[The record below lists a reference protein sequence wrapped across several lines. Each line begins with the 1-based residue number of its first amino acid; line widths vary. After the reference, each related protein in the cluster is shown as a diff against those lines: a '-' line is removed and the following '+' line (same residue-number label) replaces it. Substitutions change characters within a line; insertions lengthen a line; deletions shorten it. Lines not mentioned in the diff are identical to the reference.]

1 MKQYNRRR
9 FLQAAGATVLIAPLH
24 HVSSGAGGH
33 NGRKLN
39 IALCGLGV
47 YAQILAD
54 GITASKFCR
63 LSGIVTG
70 TPAKAA
76 SWKKKY
82 NIPDSNIYNYSNFDQ
97 LAGNKDIDLVYVVLP
112 NSMHKEYTIRA
123 ARAGK
128 HVITEKP
135 MATNAA
141 DCEAMISACREAG
154 VQLGVGYR
162 LHFEPYNMEMKRL
175 GQEKVFGQVRLME
188 ISLGYKADDGT
199 GWRTHRALSGGGPLM
214 NLGVYCVQAARYVSG
229 EEPIAVT
236 AQFNPIVNKEVFAEV
251 EASITWQLEFPSG
264 AICNSTSTYTAGVDR
279 LFASAE
285 KGFFELSPAISY
297 GPFRG
302 RTSEGTFQ
310 FPEINQQAAQ
320 LDAMA
325 ATILAGKPLPAHIS
339 GEEGWKD
346 CRIMDAIYQ
355 AAKSGQKVYI
365 G

>member
-1 MKQYNRRR
+1 MKQYNRRS
-9 FLQAAGATVLIAPLH
+9 FLLK
-24 HVSSGAGGH
+24 AGGAAIAAPFI
-33 NGRKLN
+33 GARPSVSTKERKLN

-47 YAQILAD
+47 YAGILAD
-54 GITASKFCR
+54 GIAASNSCR
-63 LSGIVTG
+63 LAGIVTG
-70 TPAKAA
+70 TPAKALD
-76 SWKKKY
+76 WKKRFA
-82 NIPDSNIYNYSNFDQ
+82 IPDGNIYNYQDFDQ
-97 LAGNKDIDLVYVVLP
+97 IAGNRDIDLVYVVLP
-112 NSMHKEYTIRA
+112 NSMHKEFTVRT

-141 DCEAMISACREAG
+141 DCEAMIKACRDAG

-162 LHFEPYNMEMKRL
+162 LHFEPYNREMMRL
-175 GQEKVFGQVRLME
+175 GQQKVFGQVRLME
-188 ISLGYKADDGT
+188 ISLGYKADDGK

-229 EEPIAVT
+229 EEPVAVT
-236 AQFNPIVNKEVFAEV
+236 AQFNPVVNKEVFAEV

-279 LFASAE
+279 LFASGD

-297 GPFRG
+297 GPFKG
-302 RTSEGTFQ
+302 RTSEGEFH
-310 FPEINQQAAQ
+310 FPEINQQGAQ

-325 ATILAGKPLPAHIS
+325 ECLLAGKPLPTHVR

-346 CRIMDAIYQ
+346 CRIMDAIYE
-355 AAKSGQKVYI
+355 AARTGKKVFL
-365 G
+365 

>member
-1 MKQYNRRR
+1 MQYNRRR
-9 FLQAAGATVLIAPLH
+9 FLQT
-24 HVSSGAGGH
+24 AGGTLILAPFTRA
-33 NGRKLN
+33 GFPQPKDTGKKLR

-54 GITASKFCR
+54 GIAESKYCR
-63 LSGIVTG
+63 LAGIITG
-70 TPAKAA
+70 TPSKAEL
-76 SWKKKY
+76 WKKRY
-82 NIPDSNIYNYSNFDQ
+82 NIPDSNIYNYDNFDQ
-97 LAGNKDIDLVYVVLP
+97 LAGNQDIDLVYVVLP
-112 NSMHKEYTIRA
+112 NSMHKEFTLRA
-123 ARAGK
+123 AKAGK

-141 DCEAMISACREAG
+141 DCEAMIRACKDAG

-162 LHFEPYNMEMKRL
+162 LHFEPYNREMKRL

-229 EEPIAVT
+229 EEPVAVT
-236 AQFNPIVNKEVFAEV
+236 AQFNPVVNKKVFAEV

-264 AICNSTSTYTAGVDR
+264 AVCNSTSTYTAGVDR
-279 LFASAE
+279 LFAAGE

-297 GPFRG
+297 GPFKG
-302 RTSEGTFQ
+302 RTSDGEFH

-325 ATILAGKPLPAHIS
+325 TDILSGKPLPAHIS

-346 CRIMDAIYQ
+346 CRIMDAIYR
-355 AAKSGQKVYI
+355 AATTGQRIVI
-365 G
+365 

>member
-9 FLQAAGATVLIAPLH
+9 FLQTAGATTLLAPFSRIATAPDH
-24 HVSSGAGGH
+24 Y
-33 NGRKLN
+33 NGKKLN

-54 GITASKFCR
+54 GIAASKYCR
-63 LSGIVTG
+63 LAGIITG
-70 TPAKAA
+70 TPSKAVL
-76 SWKKKY
+76 WKKRY
-82 NIPDSNIYNYSNFDQ
+82 NIPDSNIYNYTNFDQ
-97 LAGNKDIDLVYVVLP
+97 LANNKDIDLVYVVLP
-112 NSMHKEYTIRA
+112 NSMHKEFTIRA

-141 DCEAMISACREAG
+141 DCEAMIAACKEAG

-162 LHFEPYNMEMKRL
+162 LHFEPYNREMKRL

-199 GWRTHRALSGGGPLM
+199 GWRTHRALSGGGPLV
-214 NLGVYCVQAARYVSG
+214 NLGIYCIQAARYVSG
-229 EEPIAVT
+229 EEPVAVT
-236 AQFNPIVNKEVFAEV
+236 AQFNPVVNKKVFAEV
-251 EASITWQLEFPSG
+251 EASITWQMEFPSG

-297 GPFRG
+297 GPFKG
-302 RTSEGTFQ
+302 RTSEGEFH

-325 ATILAGKPLPAHIS
+325 ANILSGQPLPEHIS
-339 GEEGWKD
+339 GAEGWKD
-346 CRIMDAIYQ
+346 CRIMDAIYR
-355 AAKSGQKVYI
+355 AAETGQRVML
-365 G
+365 

>member
-9 FLQAAGATVLIAPLH
+9 FLQT
-24 HVSSGAGGH
+24 AGGTLMLAPFTRAGFPQP
-33 NGRKLN
+33 NDTGKKLR

-54 GITASKFCR
+54 GIAESKYCR
-63 LSGIVTG
+63 LAGIITG
-70 TPAKAA
+70 TSSKAEL
-76 SWKKKY
+76 WKKRY
-82 NIPDSNIYNYSNFDQ
+82 NIPDSNIYNYDNFDQ
-97 LAGNKDIDLVYVVLP
+97 LAGNKDIDLIYVVLP
-112 NSMHKEYTIRA
+112 NSMHKEFTLRA
-123 ARAGK
+123 AKAGK

-141 DCEAMISACREAG
+141 DCEAMIRACKDAG

-162 LHFEPYNMEMKRL
+162 LHFEPYNREMKRL

-236 AQFNPIVNKEVFAEV
+236 AQFNPVVNKKVFAEV

-264 AICNSTSTYTAGVDR
+264 AVCNSTSTYTAGVDR
-279 LFASAE
+279 LFAAGE

-297 GPFRG
+297 GPFKG
-302 RTSEGTFQ
+302 RTSDGEFH

-325 ATILAGKPLPAHIS
+325 TDILSGKPLPDHIS

-346 CRIMDAIYQ
+346 CRIMDAIYR
-355 AAKSGQKVYI
+355 AATTGQRIVI
-365 G
+365 